1 MIELQGVTKRY
12 GDFTAV
18 EGLDL
23 TVQSGE
29 VFGFLGANGAG
40 KTTTLKMLAGI
51 LRADAAY
58 ALLASTCERARSKRN
73 AISRSCRTAPT
84 SMTN

>member
-18 EGLDL
+18 ENLDL
-23 TVQSGE
+23 TVQAGE

-51 LRADAAY
+51 LRSVCGLVRVAGIDMRTNPVDA
-58 ALLASTCERARSKRN
+58 
-73 AISRSCRTAPT
+73 
-84 SMTN
+84 